1 MPKQFSGTKC
11 KNIRDGHDGNTLM
24 RSLVRVFL
32 PVLPQGTR
40 NFLGTSSS
48 DRNNGS
54 KQLTASG
61 RSCACCMS
69 SLGSCD
75 AGCRRSKQAPSVF
88 WLRSNLE
95 RWVPSGQ
102 SKYSGCCEMLWNA
115 VKDGTIMDHPAWSS
129 NFISVSSVGPLFTSC
144 HVAGGELKASRTSC
158 RQWSHCCSLRLRS
171 HRLCCAI
178 S

>member
-1 MPKQFSGTKC
+1 MQKHQGWTWWKHANEIISK
-11 KNIRDGHDGNTLM
+11 
-24 RSLVRVFL
+24 VFL

-61 RSCACCMS
+61 RSCARCMS

-95 RWVPSGQ
+95 RWVPSGWPKQ
-102 SKYSGCCEMLWNA
+102 VLWLLWNA
-115 VKDGTIMDHPAWSS
+115 VKCCEGWDHYGPSS
-129 NFISVSSVGPLFTSC
+129 LIQQFYLCILCSSVYFVPCGRRWTESFQDFLQA
-144 HVAGGELKASRTSC
+144 VIAL
-158 RQWSHCCSLRLRS
+158 L
-171 HRLCCAI
+171 
-178 S
+178 

>member
-1 MPKQFSGTKC
+1 MQKHQGWTWWKHANEIISK
-11 KNIRDGHDGNTLM
+11 
-24 RSLVRVFL
+24 VFL

-61 RSCACCMS
+61 RSCARCMS

-95 RWVPSGQ
+95 RWVPSGWPKQ
-102 SKYSGCCEMLWNA
+102 VLWLLWNA

-129 NFISVSSVGPLFTSC
+129 NFILSLYPLFTSC

-178 S
+178 SYKHGWHNF

>member
-115 VKDGTIMDHPAWSS
+115 VKCCERWDHYGPSSLIQQFYLCILCWSS
-129 NFISVSSVGPLFTSC
+129 VYFVPCGRRWTESFQDFLQAVIAL
-144 HVAGGELKASRTSC
+144 L
-158 RQWSHCCSLRLRS
+158 
-171 HRLCCAI
+171 
-178 S
+178 